1 MSISEWSG
9 TGEALL
15 WEIWVQISALPLASA
30 VSSGKSFE
38 LWVPVCKM
46 DCDSRRCWG
55 IMQCCLDRAWRVVDV
70 QLTALGSKD
79 RTVQPLRSAH
89 T

>member
-9 TGEALL
+9 AGEALL

-38 LWVPVCKM
+38 LRVPVCKWVAAG
-46 DCDSRRCWG
+46 R